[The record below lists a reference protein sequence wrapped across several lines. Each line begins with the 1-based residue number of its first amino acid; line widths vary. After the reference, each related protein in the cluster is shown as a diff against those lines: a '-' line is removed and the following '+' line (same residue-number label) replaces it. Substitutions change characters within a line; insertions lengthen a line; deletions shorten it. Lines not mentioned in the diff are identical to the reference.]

1 MPGELESL
9 KLIGRDDC
17 IACIEANPD
26 LLVGVK
32 VRLSDTIADQGR
44 NEAPA
49 YRSAREAARA
59 TGLPLMVHHNW
70 SSIPIEQAPGEMAEG
85 DLYTHCY
92 NGSNVTIVRRTDFL
106 CIWVAFFQERQ
117 Q

>member
-1 MPGELESL
+1 
-9 KLIGRDDC
+9 
-17 IACIEANPD
+17 
-26 LLVGVK
+26 
-32 VRLSDTIADQGR
+32 
-44 NEAPA
+44 
-49 YRSAREAARA
+49 
-59 TGLPLMVHHNW
+59 MVHHNW